1 VDLTEADMARAAQY
15 DRIYPLVSRDPL
27 VHDLH
32 RQALGD
38 DYPEGIDVTGS
49 CTRGTLDRALSGLR
63 LPEDGLLVDL
73 GCGLG
78 GPGRW
83 LARRSG
89 ARVLGLDVSQ
99 AAVDAATAA
108 AREYLEPGRYEYRRG
123 SFSATGLPDQY
134 ADAVMAI
141 EALPMAVDRGAVLAE
156 IHRILR
162 PGCRATFTGGDRL
175 GEPSRWTPLIEEAG
189 LTIVSSYLDEARSQ
203 RWLVVCALWVEHE
216 AELRASLGDLA
227 EEFLTDARNAPAGWG
242 TPGAVGVQFTVQRPG
257 GAGSGV
263 DAVSLGKAER
273 RCNGLIVEP
282 ATLGPQ
288 AFRLRAPP

>member
-83 LARRSG
+83 LA
-89 ARVLGLDVSQ
+89 
-99 AAVDAATAA
+99 AVDAATAA

-141 EALPMAVDRGAVLAE
+141 EALPMAVDRGAALAE

-189 LTIVSSYLDEARSQ
+189 LTIVSSYLDETRSQ

-227 EEFLTDARNAPAGWG
+227 EEFLTDARNAPPAGE
-242 TPGAVGVQFTVQRPG
+242 
-257 GAGSGV
+257 
-263 DAVSLGKAER
+263 L
-273 RCNGLIVEP
+273 P
-282 ATLGPQ
+282 A
-288 AFRLRAPP
+288 R